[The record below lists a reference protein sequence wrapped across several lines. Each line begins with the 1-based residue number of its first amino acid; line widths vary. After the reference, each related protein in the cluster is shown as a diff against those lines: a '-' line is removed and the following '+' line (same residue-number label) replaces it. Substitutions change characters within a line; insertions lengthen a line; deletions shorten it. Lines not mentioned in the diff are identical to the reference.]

1 MEIRLVREQEN
12 GENYITL
19 SCLRVIVVV
28 VERNSETHGRK
39 QSMYVKYW
47 LEKWNGEVIEF
58 FTTTTM
64 KIVAFDV
71 KPSILV
77 DGYGR
82 FG

>member
-1 MEIRLVREQEN
+1 
-12 GENYITL
+12 
-19 SCLRVIVVV
+19 
-28 VERNSETHGRK
+28 
-39 QSMYVKYW
+39 MYVKYW